1 MAEPPPPATLRRWER
16 EQARLKTSVVE
27 EDTEEWQ
34 KDSRFTGLER
44 VGGVDLS
51 YIKGDDT
58 SACASLVVLSYPAL
72 EVLYEDCR
80 MVAVSAPYVA
90 GFLAF
95 REVPFLVEAV
105 QRLQQEE
112 PKLRPQV
119 VLVDGN
125 GLLHPRGFGV
135 ACHLGVLTDLPC
147 IGVAKNLLHVDG
159 VVRDE
164 LHREQIRSLQRG
176 GDTFPLTGTSGRVL
190 GMVLRS
196 YNSSKPLYISVGHKV
211 CLETAVRLV
220 KSCCRYRIP
229 EPIRQ
234 ADIRSREY
242 IRKQLCS
249 PLEVV
254 SSGPESRKKEAE
266 LDD

>member
-1 MAEPPPPATLRRWER
+1 RS
-16 EQARLKTSVVE
+16 EQARLGASVVE

-34 KDSRFTGLER
+34 RDPGFAGLER

-51 YIKGDDT
+51 YIKDDET
-58 SACASLVVLSYPAL
+58 SACASLVVLSYPGM

-80 MVAVSAPYVA
+80 MVTVSAPYVA

-112 PKLRPQV
+112 PRLRPQV
-119 VLVDGN
+119 LLVDGN

-147 IGVAKNLLHVDG
+147 IGVAKNLLQTDG
-159 VVRDE
+159 LVRDE
-164 LHREQIRSLQRG
+164 LHREQIRSLQKE
-176 GDTFPLTGTSGRVL
+176 GDTFPLTGTSGRAR
-190 GMVLRS
+190 GMVRCGDKN
-196 YNSSKPLYISVGHKV
+196 NSSRPLYISVGHRV

-234 ADIRSREY
+234 
-242 IRKQLCS
+242 
-249 PLEVV
+249 
-254 SSGPESRKKEAE
+254 
-266 LDD
+266 